1 MSDTGDLDPQLIQQI
16 DTFKN
21 LFEGIANVKSFDEMI
36 MSITENYET
45 SNQLSQQSNFIGTVN
60 NVVYGAKK
68 NFLKDLRGLHNT
80 LYKSFS
86 FLLRS
91 EDEEQK
97 SFFLQALYG
106 WLRTFKITDNG
117 DKGDDSQIK
126 DYFGELNVVKSSLR
140 DVKTLADEMAD
151 TNKLLNGENSNLKQ
165 QLKNAEENLE
175 RKNNRCDKLA
185 NTIDLYKTDTVKLI
199 HQVELELEKLK
210 MLNSDEQSFRID
222 KLKDKVRRASQE
234 FANDDFRGSLMSPM
248 KSPERKLNLI
258 NQSANSTDRDN
269 IWFDIKKSQE
279 RYENL
284 LDSYQ
289 NVLKDKDAYIRTL
302 EDEIAESKKAR
313 FNLENEH
320 FDRIRE
326 KDREINDMK
335 SEMDGF
341 ENQITRLNAEIKNLK
356 DEMIGLHARNQKK
369 VVEVVN
375 EKGLW
380 DTEKQ
385 MLTDQ
390 IENLQKEFKK

>member
-1 MSDTGDLDPQLIQQI
+1 MDQQ
-16 DTFKN
+16 
-21 LFEGIANVKSFDEMI
+21 
-36 MSITENYET
+36 
-45 SNQLSQQSNFIGTVN
+45 
-60 NVVYGAKK
+60 
-68 NFLKDLRGLHNT
+68 
-80 LYKSFS
+80 
-86 FLLRS
+86 
-91 EDEEQK
+91 
-97 SFFLQALYG
+97 YG